1 MTTLPAVFNKQVGL
15 TIQENRERFEAFE
28 QELFNLPQLE
38 TEDYSLVEYKI
49 GDLYARQ
56 ITIKKGVCL
65 TGRVYKRDHLEVMLS
80 GDIIILSAD
89 GGTTHYTGHN
99 VIEAK
104 AGKRQA
110 GFALE
115 DTIWL
120 TVNVVPNQVKENLDF
135 TSVLSFE
142 AYEEF
147 LNKVNNIDFKRF
159 IIENQSTESVIQLL
173 SEQDDLVD
181 LPEGYDNL
189 YISESSLS
197 GNCVKSSLDI
207 EEGQIIGPATIDSN
221 RTILGRYCNHA
232 LFANTTFRY
241 VNGLH
246 MVIAVRR
253 IPASEEITM
262 NYREVLNYRYSEE
275 DLCQVG

>member
-1 MTTLPAVFNKQVGL
+1 MNLPTIFNKQLGL
-15 TIQENRERFEAFE
+15 TIEENRERFEAFE
-28 QELFNLPQLE
+28 QELFSLPQLE

-56 ITIKKGVCL
+56 ITVKKGVCL

-80 GDIIILSAD
+80 GDIVILAAD
-89 GGTTHYTGHN
+89 GGTKRYTGHN

-120 TVNVVPNQVKENLDF
+120 TINVVPSQVQENLDF

-142 AYEEF
+142 AYEDF
-147 LNKVNNIDFKRF
+147 LNKVNTTDFKRF
-159 IIENQSTESVIQLL
+159 IIENQSTESVIQML

-181 LPEGYDNL
+181 LPEGYENL
-189 YISESSLS
+189 RVTDSSLA
-197 GNCVKSSLDI
+197 GKCVKSSLDI
-207 EEGQIIGPATIDSN
+207 EEGQIIGPATLGIN

-232 LFANTTFRY
+232 LFANTTFRLIDG
-241 VNGLH
+241 VNT
-246 MVIAVRR
+246 VIASRR
-253 IPASEEITM
+253 IPAGEEITM
-262 NYREVLNYRYSEE
+262 NYREVLKYRYSKE

>member
-1 MTTLPAVFNKQVGL
+1 MINLPAVFDKQTGL
-15 TIQENRERFEAFE
+15 TIQENRERFESFE
-28 QELFNLPQLE
+28 QELLKLPQLE

-56 ITIKKGVCL
+56 ITVKKGVCL

-80 GDIIILSAD
+80 GSIIILAAD
-89 GGTTHYTGHN
+89 GGTKQYDGHN

-115 DTIWL
+115 DTVWL
-120 TVNVVPNQVKENLDF
+120 TVNVVPNQVQENLDF

-142 AYEEF
+142 AYEDF
-147 LNKVNNIDFKRF
+147 LVKVNTLDFKRF
-159 IIENQSTESVIQLL
+159 VVEYQSTEEIVQML

-181 LPEGYDNL
+181 LPEGYNNL
-189 YISESSLS
+189 HVVQSKLAGKCI
-197 GNCVKSSLDI
+197 KSSLDI
-207 EEGQIIGPATIDSN
+207 EEGQIIGPATINVN

-232 LFANTTFRY
+232 LFANTTFRLIDG
-241 VNGLH
+241 VDT
-246 MVIAVRR
+246 VIASRR
-253 IPASEEITM
+253 IPAGEEITM
-262 NYREVLNYRYSEE
+262 NYREVLNYRYSREV
-275 DLCQVG
+275 LCQVG

>member
-1 MTTLPAVFNKQVGL
+1 MTILPAVFKNACCL
-15 TIQENRERFEAFE
+15 TVKENRERFEAFE
-28 QELFNLPQLE
+28 QELFKLPQLE

-56 ITIKKGVCL
+56 ITVKKGVCL

-80 GDIIILSAD
+80 GSIIILSAD
-89 GGTTHYTGHN
+89 GGTKQYDGQN

-115 DTIWL
+115 DTVWL
-120 TVNVVPNQVKENLDF
+120 TVNVVPNQVQENLDF

-142 AYEEF
+142 AYEDF
-147 LNKVNNIDFKRF
+147 LNRVNTTDFKRF
-159 IIENQSTESVIQLL
+159 IIENQSTEAVIQML

-181 LPEGYDNL
+181 LPEGYNNL
-189 YISESSLS
+189 QVVDSNLAGKCI
-197 GNCVKSSLDI
+197 KSSLDI
-207 EEGQIIGPATIDSN
+207 EEGQIIGPATVESN

-232 LFANTTFRY
+232 LFANTTFRLIDG
-241 VNGLH
+241 VH
-246 MVIAVRR
+246 TVIASRR
-253 IPASEEITM
+253 IPAGEEITM
-262 NYREVLNYRYSEE
+262 NYREVLNYRYSKE